1 MAEILSQHE
10 IDTLLAA
17 LSSGSVDMEEIKE
30 EEKQK
35 KIQVYDFRRPN
46 RFSKEQIRTLYMLHD
61 NFSRLFRTLLATQ
74 LRTPAEV
81 ELVSVE
87 EMTFE
92 EFTRSVPNPTVMA
105 VITPSNLTGQI
116 VLELNPSLAFSLLE
130 RLLGGQVESF
140 TETRPLTDIES
151 AVVERFIDR
160 IMQVLDEAGSM
171 FLPCN

>member
-74 LRTPAEV
+74 LRR
-81 ELVSVE
+81 
-87 EMTFE
+87 
-92 EFTRSVPNPTVMA
+92 RSK
-105 VITPSNLTGQI
+105 LC
-116 VLELNPSLAFSLLE
+116 
-130 RLLGGQVESF
+130 RWK
-140 TETRPLTDIES
+140 R
-151 AVVERFIDR
+151 
-160 IMQVLDEAGSM
+160 
-171 FLPCN
+171 